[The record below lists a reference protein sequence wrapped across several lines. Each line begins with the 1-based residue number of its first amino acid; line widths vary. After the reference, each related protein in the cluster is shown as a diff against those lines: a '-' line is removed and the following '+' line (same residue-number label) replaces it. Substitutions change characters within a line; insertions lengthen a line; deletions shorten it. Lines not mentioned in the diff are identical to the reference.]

1 MYYLCTVKQRDMKTT
16 FKNLQQLIIAFS
28 DESVCK
34 DYMAQLRWGGK
45 PCCPY
50 CANEKIYNIENNKRY
65 KCATCKKKF
74 SVTVGTIMEDSN
86 IPLSK
91 WFTALYLC
99 TSHKKGISSHQLAK
113 DIGVTQKSAWHM
125 IHRIREMARMKNP
138 TVLTGTVQADESFFG
153 GKNKNRHEHKKVKDS
168 QGRSV
173 KDKTPVFG
181 LLSDGKVNLEVV
193 TDTKAVTLKP
203 IIEAMVEKGAILVTD
218 EWGAYNGLNK
228 DYQHEVI
235 KHNEGNYVTDSGF
248 STNSLEGFWSL
259 FKRGIFGIYHKVSPK
274 HLNRYCDEFAFR
286 YYTRTMGETERFDMA
301 LTRLET
307 TLSYKQL
314 THKA

>member
-1 MYYLCTVKQRDMKTT
+1 MKAT
-16 FKNLQQLIIAFS
+16 FKNIQQLITVFK
-28 DESVCK
+28 DEDMCRE
-34 DYMAQLRWGGK
+34 YLAQQRWGGK

-50 CANEKIYNIENNKRY
+50 CANETIWNIEGGKRY

-91 WFTALYLC
+91 WFIAIYLC

-113 DIGVTQKSAWHM
+113 DIGITQKSAWHM

-138 TVLTGTVQADESFFG
+138 TILTGTIQADETFVG
-153 GKNKNRHEHKKVKDS
+153 GKNKNRHANKKIKLS

-181 LLSDGKVNLEVV
+181 LLSDGKVNIGVV
-193 TDTKAVTLKP
+193 PDTKAVTLKP
-203 IIEAMVEKGAILVTD
+203 IITDMVEKGAIIVTD

-228 DYQHEVI
+228 DYQHEVV
-235 KHNEGNYVTDSGF
+235 KHNAENYVTDKGF
-248 STNSLEGFWSL
+248 HTNSLEGFWGL

-274 HLNRYCDEFAFR
+274 HLNRYCDEFEFR
-286 YYTRTMGETERFDMA
+286 YNTRKMGETERFDMA
-301 LTRLET
+301 LTRIET
-307 TLSYKQL
+307 TLPYKQL
-314 THKA
+314 TQTV

>member
-1 MYYLCTVKQRDMKTT
+1 MKTQ
-16 FKNLQQLIIAFS
+16 FKNLQQLIVAFS

-34 DYMAQLRWGGK
+34 DYMAQLRWDGK

-50 CANEKIYNIENNKRY
+50 CANEKIYNIEDNKRY

-91 WFTALYLC
+91 WFMALYLC

-113 DIGVTQKSAWHM
+113 DIGITQKSAWHM
-125 IHRIREMARMKNP
+125 IHRIREMARLKNP
-138 TVLTGTVQADESFFG
+138 TTLTGTVQVDESFFG
-153 GKNKNRHEHKKVKDS
+153 GKNKNRHRNKKVKDS

-181 LLSDGKVNLEVV
+181 LLSDGKVNAGVV
-193 TDTKAVTLKP
+193 PDTKAVTLKP
-203 IIEAMVEKGAILVTD
+203 IIDLMVEKGAIVVSD
-218 EWGAYNGLNK
+218 EWGAYNGLNS
-228 DYQHEVI
+228 DFQHEVVR
-235 KHNEGNYVTDSGF
+235 HNDGTYVNEGGF
-248 STNSLEGFWSL
+248 HTNSLEGFWSL
-259 FKRGIFGIYHKVSPK
+259 FKRGIFGIYHKVSAK

-286 YYTRTMGETERFDMA
+286 YNTRAMGEAQRFDMA

-314 THKA
+314 IQK